1 MNFEDWFKTQDFYL
15 NMRFKYGD
23 NLFNKNGDIYQ
34 IATVNMIKLAFD
46 YCGKIHA
53 DRQLFKNSECLKVDT
68 LTKDWID
75 EYNS

>member
-1 MNFEDWFKTQDFYL
+1 MILNFEGWFKTQDFYL

-46 YCGKIHA
+46 YCGNT
-53 DRQLFKNSECLKVDT
+53 FEKVKVIDNKT
-68 LTKDWID
+68 LDWVNDASCKD
-75 EYNS
+75 

>member
-46 YCGKIHA
+46 YCGNT
-53 DRQLFKNSECLKVDT
+53 FEKVKVIDNKT
-68 LTKDWID
+68 LDWVNNASCKD
-75 EYNS
+75 